1 MTVLLDDAYILALS
15 RNYGSDVEPHLIVYD
30 FSPSIHNHPLCAVQ
44 LPTLTLNPGERILDR
59 GMSTS
64 HHPPI
69 PEGHF
74 RADPSMSMVVL
85 RHYIEGPDREEHAS
99 YLLIP
104 RAALLTQI
112 RKLVGSAHASPH
124 EPPTLIPWT
133 NWGPHAC
140 LRLRAPPR
148 RRFNPIY
155 LVPYGSQMPMLVFDD
170 AEHTSAS
177 VYVFDIN
184 PLVAR
189 HALHTARTA
198 QQSASLGES
207 GDLLMATA
215 AATAV
220 VADIETALPGIV
232 DAECAAIPFVAYRF
246 PLPLPPSEGP
256 ARWASASRICAV
268 RMSMTGFTVTVSP
281 RVSCPARF
289 CLWFEFW
296 FPRGDREG

>member
-30 FSPSIHNHPLCAVQ
+30 LSPSIPDHPLCAVQ
-44 LPTLTLNPGERILDR
+44 LPNLTLNSGERILDR

-64 HHPPI
+64 HHPRI

-74 RADPSMSMVVL
+74 RTDPSMSMVVL
-85 RHYIEGPDREEHAS
+85 RHYIEGPERQERAS

-133 NWGPHAC
+133 DWGPRAC

-148 RRFNPIY
+148 RRFDPIF

-170 AEHTSAS
+170 PERTRAS
-177 VYVFDIN
+177 VYVLDIN
-184 PLVAR
+184 PLSAR

-198 QQSASLGES
+198 QQSASPS
-207 GDLLMATA
+207 GSEDMLTP
-215 AATAV
+215 TAV
-220 VADIETALPGIV
+220 VVDVETALPGIV
-232 DAECAAIPFVAYRF
+232 DPGCAAIPFVVYRF
-246 PLPLPPSEGP
+246 PLPLPPPDGP

-268 RMSMTGFTVTVSP
+268 RMSMTGFTVTVSL
-281 RVSCPARF
+281 RVSRPARF
-289 CLWFEFW
+289 CFCSFRVLVSL
-296 FPRGDREG
+296 GG